1 MNEIK
6 EEIKSNL
13 IWLQDEGFL
22 LEFWDSGIYKNT
34 FSFRIW
40 KSKEKKPYSL
50 ISNERFTIGEIFDEL
65 RTLFSSLSETKRLT
79 FKNIYIICPIG
90 KSYDRVMIKP
100 EEYFNSV
107 YSNKEIN
114 SIVFCIAFN

>member
-100 EEYFNSV
+100 EEYFNGV
-107 YSNKEIN
+107 YSNKDIN

>member
-65 RTLFSSLSETKRLT
+65 CTLFSSLSETKRLT